1 MKSASGSGSSTSCSR
16 GAELWGKKSAATP
29 QPAPPPERG
38 RPVADA
44 ERSEAQATGWG
55 SATTTMT
62 PTPTLP
68 LAGGGSALIS
78 RRDRGSLTTALNRL
92 LRFATLPNLML
103 VACAVV
109 AVWFVA
115 VPLSALL
122 YNAFTED
129 TGFGPGAFSL
139 DNFVEAYSSWHIPRL
154 FRNSLIFAIA
164 TALTTFVMGALV
176 AWVVERTDAPG
187 AMFFHTLSLL
197 SFAIPGLLM
206 AMAWIFVFSPNIG
219 WGNAVLKSVLGLT
232 EAPVNIYSMAGMTWA
247 LSSHYFPLAYLALG
261 PALRVLDVRMEEAA
275 LMSGGNYPQVF
286 TRVTVPLLRP
296 AILSALLLLF
306 VMGMASY
313 EVPRLIGRPARIDV
327 FTTDIQGA
335 IISTPPAFGVA
346 SALGLTLLAI
356 CVLAVLFYRR
366 ATRHAEAFATITGK
380 GYRPTRVRLGRW
392 RWPVALGIGA
402 MFVLALGLPLLTLI
416 WQSFFRNL
424 AQPFFSSTASATL
437 DNYDF
442 ILRYPIFLAAVKTS
456 VLLGVMSATIVAG
469 LTFVMAWIAH
479 RSLPRYGF
487 ILDAL
492 AFAPI
497 AIPGVIVG
505 AGILVAYL
513 MLPIP
518 IYNTIWILLVAYVTL
533 YLPYGM
539 RFASSGITQIHREL
553 EEVAAVSGAGLGR
566 IFGRIILPLLA
577 PVLLA
582 GWIYVFVLAVRELGA
597 SIFLVGPGTH
607 VLGTISLT
615 MWEEGGS
622 YGAVAALG
630 VVQIIPLIAIV
641 AGLRAIELRIQRRA
655 QVPES

>member
-1 MKSASGSGSSTSCSR
+1 VSVANSR
-16 GAELWGKKSAATP
+16 LDGLPGVSAAV
-29 QPAPPPERG
+29 R
-38 RPVADA
+38 
-44 ERSEAQATGWG
+44 
-55 SATTTMT
+55 
-62 PTPTLP
+62 L
-68 LAGGGSALIS
+68 SALVS
-78 RRDRGSLTTALNRL
+78 
-92 LRFATLPNLML
+92 LPNIALAVC
-103 VACAVV
+103 VAI
-109 AVWFVA
+109 AVWLVL

-129 TGFGPGAFSL
+129 TGFGPGGFSL
-139 DNFVEAYSSWHIPRL
+139 DNFVEAYSSWHIL
-154 FRNSLIFAIA
+154 GLLRNSVIFAVG

-187 AMFFHTLSLL
+187 GSLFHTLSLL
-197 SFAIPGLLM
+197 SFAVPGLLI

-219 WGNAVLKSVLGLT
+219 WGNAVLKAAFGLS

-247 LSSHYFPLAYLALG
+247 LSSHYFPLAYLVLG
-261 PALRVLDVRMEEAA
+261 PALRALDLRMEEAA
-275 LMSGGNYPQVF
+275 LMAGGSYPQVF
-286 TRVTVPLLRP
+286 ARVTLPLLRP

-335 IISTPPAFGVA
+335 IIAAPPAFGVA

-366 ATRHAEAFATITGK
+366 ATQHADSFATVTGK
-380 GYRPTRVRLGRW
+380 GYRPARIKLGRA
-392 RWPVALGIGA
+392 RWPVAVGIGA
-402 MFVLALGLPLLTLI
+402 MFVFALGLPLVTLI

-424 AQPFFSSTASATL
+424 AQPFVFTSARATL
-437 DNYDF
+437 DNYEF
-442 ILRYPIFLAAVKTS
+442 ILSYPIFLAAMKTS
-456 VLLGVMSATIVAG
+456 VLLAAMAATIVAG
-469 LTFVMAWIAH
+469 LTFVMAWIAQ

-487 ILDAL
+487 VLDAL

-505 AGILVAYL
+505 AGILIAYL

-539 RFASSGITQIHREL
+539 RFASSGIAQIHREL
-553 EEVAAVSGAGLGR
+553 EEMAAVSGAGLAQIFLR
-566 IFGRIILPLLA
+566 IMLPLLA

-630 VVQIIPLIAIV
+630 VIQIVPLVVIV
-641 AGLRAIELRIQRRA
+641 AGLRSIELRMQRRA
-655 QVPES
+655 QGLATVG

>member
-1 MKSASGSGSSTSCSR
+1 VAVGASSVL
-16 GAELWGKKSAATP
+16 ADDVGKW
-29 QPAPPPERG
+29 
-38 RPVADA
+38 PV
-44 ERSEAQATGWG
+44 RW
-55 SATTTMT
+55 
-62 PTPTLP
+62 
-68 LAGGGSALIS
+68 
-78 RRDRGSLTTALNRL
+78 
-92 LRFATLPNLML
+92 LRLPNLL
-103 VACAVV
+103 LAACVV
-109 AVWFVA
+109 LAVWFVF
-115 VPLSALL
+115 VPVSALV

-129 TGFGPGAFSL
+129 TSFGPGAFSL
-139 DNFVEAYSSWHIPRL
+139 DNFVEAYASWSILRL
-154 FRNSLIFAIA
+154 FRNSLIFAVG
-164 TALTTFVMGALV
+164 TAVLTFAMGALV
-176 AWVVERTDAPG
+176 AWVVERSDAPG
-187 AMFFHTLSLL
+187 GSLFHTLSLL
-197 SFAIPGLLM
+197 SFAVPGLLM

-219 WGNAVLKSVLGLT
+219 WGNALIKSAFGLT

-247 LSSHYFPLAYLALG
+247 LASHYFPLAYLSLG
-261 PALRVLDVRMEEAA
+261 PALRVLDVRMEEAGLIA
-275 LMSGGNYPQVF
+275 GGRYAQVF
-286 TRVTVPLLRP
+286 ARITLPLLRP

-335 IISTPPAFGVA
+335 IISTPPQFGVA
-346 SALGLTLLAI
+346 SALSLTLLAI

-380 GYRPTRVRLGRW
+380 GYMPTRVKLGRW
-392 RWPVALGIGA
+392 RWPAAIGVGI
-402 MFVLALGLPLLTLI
+402 MFVLALGLPLFTLI

-424 AQPFFSSTASATL
+424 AQPFFSSSANVTL
-437 DNYDF
+437 ENYEF
-442 ILRYPIFLAAVKTS
+442 ILSYPIFLAAVKTS
-456 VLLGVMSATIVAG
+456 VILAALAATIVAG

-479 RSLPRYGF
+479 RALPRYGF

-553 EEVAAVSGAGLGR
+553 EEMAAMSGAGIGQ
-566 IFGRIILPLLA
+566 IFGRIMLPLLA

-630 VVQIIPLIAIV
+630 VVQIVPLIAIA
-641 AGLRAIELRIQRRA
+641 AGLRFLELRIQRRA
-655 QVPES
+655 QATHA

>member
-1 MKSASGSGSSTSCSR
+1 VTVANNR
-16 GAELWGKKSAATP
+16 LA
-29 QPAPPPERG
+29 G
-38 RPVADA
+38 RP
-44 ERSEAQATGWG
+44 TG
-55 SATTTMT
+55 A
-62 PTPTLP
+62 
-68 LAGGGSALIS
+68 AVS
-78 RRDRGSLTTALNRL
+78 RAVRL
-92 LRFATLPNLML
+92 VTLPNILL
-103 VACAVV
+103 VACVIV
-109 AVWFVA
+109 AVWLVF

-139 DNFVEAYSSWHIPRL
+139 DNFVEAYSSWHILRL
-154 FRNSLIFAIA
+154 FRNSLVFALG
-164 TALTTFVMGALV
+164 TAVTTFVMGALV

-187 AMFFHTLSLL
+187 ATLFHTLSLL
-197 SFAIPGLLM
+197 SFAVPGLLM

-219 WGNAVLKSVLGLT
+219 WGNAVLKSAFGLG

-261 PALRVLDVRMEEAA
+261 PALRVLDVRMEEAG
-275 LMSGGNYPQVF
+275 LMSGGSYPQVF
-286 TRVTVPLLRP
+286 ARVTLPLLRP

-356 CVLAVLFYRR
+356 CILAVSFYRR
-366 ATRHAEAFATITGK
+366 ATRHAESFATITGK
-380 GYRPTRVRLGRW
+380 GYRPTRVKLGPW

-402 MFVLALGLPLLTLI
+402 MFALALGLPLLTLV

-424 AQPFFSSTASATL
+424 AQPFSSSGALATL

-442 ILRYPIFLAAVKTS
+442 ILSYPIFVSAVKTS
-456 VLLGVMSATIVAG
+456 VLLATMAATIVAG
-469 LTFVMAWIAH
+469 LTFVMAWIAQ

-487 ILDAL
+487 LLDAL

-553 EEVAAVSGAGLGR
+553 EEAAAVSGAGLGQIFAR
-566 IFGRIILPLLA
+566 IMLPLLA

-630 VVQIIPLIAIV
+630 VVQIIPLAIIV
-641 AGLRAIELRIQRRA
+641 AGLRWIELRIQRRA
-655 QVPES
+655 QAHQP

>member
-1 MKSASGSGSSTSCSR
+1 MTVANNRLAG
-16 GAELWGKKSAATP
+16 
-29 QPAPPPERG
+29 QPAG
-38 RPVADA
+38 AAV
-44 ERSEAQATGWG
+44 
-55 SATTTMT
+55 
-62 PTPTLP
+62 
-68 LAGGGSALIS
+68 S
-78 RRDRGSLTTALNRL
+78 RAVGL
-92 LRFATLPNLML
+92 ATLPNILL
-103 VACAVV
+103 VACVVV
-109 AVWFVA
+109 AVWLVF

-139 DNFVEAYSSWHIPRL
+139 DNFIEAYSSWHILRL
-154 FRNSLIFAIA
+154 FWNSLVFALG
-164 TALTTFVMGALV
+164 TAVTTFVMGALV

-187 AMFFHTLSLL
+187 ATLFHTLSLL
-197 SFAIPGLLM
+197 SFAVPGLLM

-219 WGNAVLKSVLGLT
+219 WGNAVLMSAFGLG
-232 EAPVNIYSMAGMTWA
+232 EPPVNIYSMAGMTWA

-261 PALRVLDVRMEEAA
+261 PALRVLDVRMEEAG

-286 TRVTVPLLRP
+286 TRVTLPLLRP

-346 SALGLTLLAI
+346 SALGVTLLAI
-356 CVLAVLFYRR
+356 CIMAVYFYRR
-366 ATRHAEAFATITGK
+366 ATRHAESFATITGK
-380 GYRPTRVRLGRW
+380 GYRPTRVKLGPW

-402 MFVLALGLPLLTLI
+402 MFALALGLPLLTLV

-424 AQPFFSSTASATL
+424 AQPFFSSAAQATL

-442 ILRYPIFLAAVKTS
+442 ILSYPIFLSAVKTS
-456 VLLGVMSATIVAG
+456 VLLAAMAATIVAG
-469 LTFVMAWIAH
+469 LTFVMAWIAQ

-487 ILDAL
+487 LLDAL

-553 EEVAAVSGAGLGR
+553 EEAASMSGAGLGQTFR
-566 IFGRIILPLLA
+566 KIMLPLLA

-630 VVQIIPLIAIV
+630 VIQIIPLAIIV
-641 AGLRAIELRIQRRA
+641 AGLRAVELRIQRRA
-655 QVPES
+655 QAQQS

>member
-1 MKSASGSGSSTSCSR
+1 MTVANNGLAG
-16 GAELWGKKSAATP
+16 
-29 QPAPPPERG
+29 QPAG
-38 RPVADA
+38 AAV
-44 ERSEAQATGWG
+44 
-55 SATTTMT
+55 
-62 PTPTLP
+62 
-68 LAGGGSALIS
+68 S
-78 RRDRGSLTTALNRL
+78 RAVRL
-92 LRFATLPNLML
+92 ATLPNILL
-103 VACAVV
+103 VACVVV
-109 AVWFVA
+109 AVWLVF

-139 DNFVEAYSSWHIPRL
+139 DNFIEAYSSWHILRL
-154 FRNSLIFAIA
+154 FWNSLVFALG
-164 TALTTFVMGALV
+164 TAVTTFVMGALV

-187 AMFFHTLSLL
+187 ATLFHTLSLL
-197 SFAIPGLLM
+197 SFAVPGLLM

-219 WGNAVLKSVLGLT
+219 WGNAVLMSAFGLG
-232 EAPVNIYSMAGMTWA
+232 EPPVNIYSMAGMTWA

-261 PALRVLDVRMEEAA
+261 PALRVLDVRMEEAG

-286 TRVTVPLLRP
+286 TRVTLPLLRP

-346 SALGLTLLAI
+346 SALGVTLLAI
-356 CVLAVLFYRR
+356 CIMAVYFYRR
-366 ATRHAEAFATITGK
+366 ATRHAESFATITGK
-380 GYRPTRVRLGRW
+380 GYRPTRVKLGPW

-402 MFVLALGLPLLTLI
+402 MFALALGLPLLTLV

-424 AQPFFSSTASATL
+424 AQPFFSSAAQATL

-442 ILRYPIFLAAVKTS
+442 ILSYPIFLSAVKTS
-456 VLLGVMSATIVAG
+456 VLLAAMAATIVAG
-469 LTFVMAWIAH
+469 LTFVMAWIAQ

-487 ILDAL
+487 LLDAL

-505 AGILVAYL
+505 SGILVAYL

-553 EEVAAVSGAGLGR
+553 EEAASMAGAGLGQTFR
-566 IFGRIILPLLA
+566 KIMLPLLA

-630 VVQIIPLIAIV
+630 VLQIIPLVVIV
-641 AGLRAIELRIQRRA
+641 AGLRWIELRIQRRA
-655 QVPES
+655 QV

>member
-1 MKSASGSGSSTSCSR
+1 VTVANSR
-16 GAELWGKKSAATP
+16 VEGLPAA
-29 QPAPPPERG
+29 AMR
-38 RPVADA
+38 
-44 ERSEAQATGWG
+44 
-55 SATTTMT
+55 
-62 PTPTLP
+62 
-68 LAGGGSALIS
+68 LAG
-78 RRDRGSLTTALNRL
+78 RVSLPSVT
-92 LRFATLPNLML
+92 L
-103 VACAVV
+103 VACVVV
-109 AVWFVA
+109 AVWFVF
-115 VPLSALL
+115 VPLSALI

-129 TGFGPGAFSL
+129 TGFGPGALSL
-139 DNFVEAYSSWHIPRL
+139 DNFVEAYSSWHILRL
-154 FRNSLIFAIA
+154 LGNSLVFALG
-164 TALTTFVMGALV
+164 TAAMTFVMGALV

-187 AMFFHTLSLL
+187 GALFHTLSLL
-197 SFAIPGLLM
+197 SFAVPGLLM
-206 AMAWIFVFSPNIG
+206 AMAWIFIFSPNIG
-219 WGNAVLKSVLGLT
+219 WGNAVLKSAFGLN

-275 LMSGGNYPQVF
+275 LMSGGTYRQVF
-286 TRVTVPLLRP
+286 IRVTLPLLRP

-356 CVLAVLFYRR
+356 CVLAVFFYRR
-366 ATRHAEAFATITGK
+366 ATRHAESFATITGK
-380 GYRPTRVRLGRW
+380 GYRPTRIKLGRW

-402 MFVLALGLPLLTLI
+402 MFAFALGLPLLTLV

-424 AQPFFSSTASATL
+424 AQPFLASGAEATL
-437 DNYDF
+437 DNYEF
-442 ILRYPIFLAAVKTS
+442 ILSYPIFVAAVRTS
-456 VLLGVMSATIVAG
+456 VLLAVMAATIVAG
-469 LTFVMAWIAH
+469 LTFVMAWIAQ

-539 RFASSGITQIHREL
+539 RFASSGIAQVHREL
-553 EEVAAVSGAGLGR
+553 EEAAAVSGAGLGQVFAR
-566 IFGRIILPLLA
+566 ILLPLLA

-630 VVQIIPLIAIV
+630 VVQIIPLVVIV
-641 AGLRAIELRIQRRA
+641 AGLRSIELRVQRRA
-655 QVPES
+655 EARQTRSA

>member
-1 MKSASGSGSSTSCSR
+1 VSHRVTIANHRLDGVG
-16 GAELWGKKSAATP
+16 G
-29 QPAPPPERG
+29 PAMTG
-38 RPVADA
+38 R
-44 ERSEAQATGWG
+44 
-55 SATTTMT
+55 
-62 PTPTLP
+62 
-68 LAGGGSALIS
+68 LAG
-78 RRDRGSLTTALNRL
+78 L
-92 LRFATLPNLML
+92 LTLPNVAL
-103 VACAVV
+103 VACVAV
-109 AVWFVA
+109 AVWFVF
-115 VPLSALL
+115 VPLCALL

-139 DNFVEAYSSWHIPRL
+139 DNFVEAYSSWHILRL
-154 FRNSLIFAIA
+154 FWNSLVFAA
-164 TALTTFVMGALV
+164 GTAVTTFIMGALV

-187 AMFFHTLSLL
+187 GALFHSLSLL
-197 SFAIPGLLM
+197 SFAVPGLLM

-219 WGNAVLKSVLGLT
+219 WGNAALKSTFGLG

-247 LSSHYFPLAYLALG
+247 LSSHYFPLAYLVLG

-275 LMSGGNYPQVF
+275 LMSGGSYGHVF
-286 TRVTVPLLRP
+286 ARVTLPLLRP

-356 CVLAVLFYRR
+356 CVLAVFFYRR
-366 ATRHAEAFATITGK
+366 ATRHAESFATITGK
-380 GYRPTRVRLGRW
+380 GYKPTRIKLGRW
-392 RWPVALGIGA
+392 RWPVALSTGA
-402 MFVLALGLPLLTLI
+402 MFLAALGLPLFTLV

-424 AQPFFSSTASATL
+424 AQPFFSSAEHVTL

-442 ILRYPIFLAAVKTS
+442 ILSYPIFLAAVKTS
-456 VLLGVMSATIVAG
+456 VLLAAMAATIVAG
-469 LTFVMAWIAH
+469 LTFVMAWIAQ

-487 ILDAL
+487 ILDVL

-553 EEVAAVSGAGLGR
+553 EEAAQVSGAGVGQ
-566 IFGRIILPLLA
+566 IFGRILLPLLA

-630 VVQIIPLIAIV
+630 VLQIIPLIVIV
-641 AGLRAIELRIQRRA
+641 AGLRWIELRIQRRA
-655 QVPES
+655 QVQ

>member
-1 MKSASGSGSSTSCSR
+1 MTVANNRLAG
-16 GAELWGKKSAATP
+16 
-29 QPAPPPERG
+29 QPAG
-38 RPVADA
+38 AAV
-44 ERSEAQATGWG
+44 
-55 SATTTMT
+55 
-62 PTPTLP
+62 
-68 LAGGGSALIS
+68 S
-78 RRDRGSLTTALNRL
+78 RAVGL
-92 LRFATLPNLML
+92 ATLPNILL
-103 VACAVV
+103 VACVVV
-109 AVWFVA
+109 AVWLVF

-139 DNFVEAYSSWHIPRL
+139 DNFIEAYSSWHILRL
-154 FRNSLIFAIA
+154 FWNSLVFALG
-164 TALTTFVMGALV
+164 TAVTTFVMGALV

-187 AMFFHTLSLL
+187 ATLFHTLSLL
-197 SFAIPGLLM
+197 SFAVPGLLM

-219 WGNAVLKSVLGLT
+219 WGNAVLMSAFGLG
-232 EAPVNIYSMAGMTWA
+232 EPPVNIYSMAGMTWA

-261 PALRVLDVRMEEAA
+261 PALRVLDVRMEEAG

-286 TRVTVPLLRP
+286 TRVTLPLLRP

-346 SALGLTLLAI
+346 SALGVTLLAI
-356 CVLAVLFYRR
+356 CIMAVYFYRR
-366 ATRHAEAFATITGK
+366 ATRHAESFATITGK
-380 GYRPTRVRLGRW
+380 GYRPTRVKLGPW

-402 MFVLALGLPLLTLI
+402 MFALALGLPLLTLV

-424 AQPFFSSTASATL
+424 AQPFFSSAAQATL

-442 ILRYPIFLAAVKTS
+442 ILSYPIFLSAVKTS
-456 VLLGVMSATIVAG
+456 VLLAAMAATIVAG
-469 LTFVMAWIAH
+469 LTFVMAWIAQ

-487 ILDAL
+487 LLDAL

-553 EEVAAVSGAGLGR
+553 EEAASMAGAGLGQTFR
-566 IFGRIILPLLA
+566 KIMLPLLA

-630 VVQIIPLIAIV
+630 VIQIVPLAIIV
-641 AGLRAIELRIQRRA
+641 AGLRAVELRIQRRA
-655 QVPES
+655 QAQQS

>member
-1 MKSASGSGSSTSCSR
+1 VSIAHGR
-16 GAELWGKKSAATP
+16 LDALAATT
-29 QPAPPPERG
+29 
-38 RPVADA
+38 
-44 ERSEAQATGWG
+44 AT
-55 SATTTMT
+55 SRLAALVR
-62 PTPTLP
+62 LP
-68 LAGGGSALIS
+68 
-78 RRDRGSLTTALNRL
+78 SLL
-92 LRFATLPNLML
+92 L
-103 VACAVV
+103 VACVLV
-109 AVWFVA
+109 AVWLVF
-115 VPLSALL
+115 VPLSALI

-139 DNFVEAYSSWHIPRL
+139 ENFVEAYSGWHILRL
-154 FRNSLIFAIA
+154 FGNSLIFAVG
-164 TALTTFVMGALV
+164 TAVTTLAMGALV
-176 AWVVERTDAPG
+176 AWAVERTDAPG
-187 AMFFHTLSLL
+187 GSLFHALSLL

-206 AMAWIFVFSPNIG
+206 AMAWIFVLSPNIG
-219 WGNAVLKSVLGLT
+219 WGNAVLKSMLGLG
-232 EAPVNIYSMAGMTWA
+232 EAPLSIYSMAGMIWA

-275 LMSGGNYPQVF
+275 LMSGGNYAQVF
-286 TRVTVPLLRP
+286 TRVTIPLLRP

-335 IISTPPAFGVA
+335 IISSPPAFGVA
-346 SALGLTLLAI
+346 SALGLTLLLI
-356 CVLAVLFYRR
+356 CVLAVYFYRR
-366 ATRHAEAFATITGK
+366 ATRNAESFATITGK

-402 MFVLALGLPLLTLI
+402 MFVVALGLPLLTLV

-424 AQPFFSSTASATL
+424 AQPFASSSALATL

-442 ILRYPIFLAAVKTS
+442 ILRYPIFLSAVKTS
-456 VLLGVMSATIVAG
+456 VLLAGMAATIVAG
-469 LTFVMAWIAH
+469 LTFVMAWIAQ

-492 AFAPI
+492 AFTPI

-553 EEVAAVSGAGLGR
+553 EEVAAVSGAGLGQTFAR
-566 IFGRIILPLLA
+566 IMLPLLA

-630 VVQIIPLIAIV
+630 VIQIIPLVVIV
-641 AGLRAIELRIQRRA
+641 AGLRWIELRIQRRA
-655 QVPES
+655 QAQQM

>member
-1 MKSASGSGSSTSCSR
+1 VSKGRGLTVANHRLEGLSGIAVLGRIATLAS
-16 GAELWGKKSAATP
+16 
-29 QPAPPPERG
+29 
-38 RPVADA
+38 
-44 ERSEAQATGWG
+44 
-55 SATTTMT
+55 
-62 PTPTLP
+62 
-68 LAGGGSALIS
+68 
-78 RRDRGSLTTALNRL
+78 
-92 LRFATLPNLML
+92 LPNLML
-103 VACAVV
+103 VACVV
-109 AVWFVA
+109 LAVWFVF

-129 TGFGPGAFSL
+129 TGFGPGALSL
-139 DNFVEAYSSWHIPRL
+139 DNFVEAYSSWHILRL
-154 FRNSLIFAIA
+154 FGNSLIFAA
-164 TALTTFVMGALV
+164 GTAVTTFVMGALV

-187 AMFFHTLSLL
+187 GSLFHTLSLL
-197 SFAIPGLLM
+197 SFAVPGLLM

-219 WGNAVLKSVLGLT
+219 WGNAVLKSAFGLR

-247 LSSHYFPLAYLALG
+247 LASHYFPLAYLALG

-275 LMSGGNYPQVF
+275 LMSGGNYGQVF
-286 TRVTVPLLRP
+286 ARVTLPLLRP

-346 SALGLTLLAI
+346 SALSLTLLAI
-356 CVLAVLFYRR
+356 CALAVLLYRR

-380 GYRPTRVRLGRW
+380 GYRPTRVKLGRW

-402 MFVLALGLPLLTLI
+402 MFVLALGLPLVTLA

-424 AQPFFSSTASATL
+424 AQPFFSSAANVTL

-442 ILRYPIFLAAVKTS
+442 ILSYPIFLAAVKTS
-456 VLLGVMSATIVAG
+456 VILAAMAATIVAA
-469 LTFVMAWIAH
+469 LTFVMAWIAQ

-553 EEVAAVSGAGLGR
+553 EEVAAVSGAGLLQ
-566 IFGRIILPLLA
+566 IFGRIMLPLLA

-630 VVQIIPLIAIV
+630 VIQIIPLIVIV
-641 AGLRAIELRIQRRA
+641 AGLRWIELRIQRRA
-655 QVPES
+655 EVT

>member
-1 MKSASGSGSSTSCSR
+1 VTVANNR
-16 GAELWGKKSAATP
+16 LA
-29 QPAPPPERG
+29 G
-38 RPVADA
+38 RP
-44 ERSEAQATGWG
+44 
-55 SATTTMT
+55 
-62 PTPTLP
+62 
-68 LAGGGSALIS
+68 AGAAVS
-78 RRDRGSLTTALNRL
+78 RAVRL
-92 LRFATLPNLML
+92 ATLPNILL
-103 VACAVV
+103 VACVVV
-109 AVWFVA
+109 AVWLVF

-139 DNFVEAYSSWHIPRL
+139 DNFIEAYSSWHILRL
-154 FRNSLIFAIA
+154 FGNSLVFALG
-164 TALTTFVMGALV
+164 TAVTTFVMGALV

-187 AMFFHTLSLL
+187 ATLFHTLSLL
-197 SFAIPGLLM
+197 SFAVPGLLM

-219 WGNAVLKSVLGLT
+219 WGNAVLMSAFGLG
-232 EAPVNIYSMAGMTWA
+232 EPPVNIYSMGGMTWA

-261 PALRVLDVRMEEAA
+261 PALRVLDVRMEEAG

-286 TRVTVPLLRP
+286 TRVTLPLLRP

-346 SALGLTLLAI
+346 SALGVTLLAI
-356 CVLAVLFYRR
+356 CIMAVYFYRR
-366 ATRHAEAFATITGK
+366 ATRHAESFATITGK
-380 GYRPTRVRLGRW
+380 GYRPTRVKLGPW

-402 MFVLALGLPLLTLI
+402 MFALALGLPLLTLV

-424 AQPFFSSTASATL
+424 AQPFFSSAAQATL

-442 ILRYPIFLAAVKTS
+442 ILSYPIFLSAVKTS
-456 VLLGVMSATIVAG
+456 VLLAAMAATIVAG
-469 LTFVMAWIAH
+469 LTFVMAWIAQ

-487 ILDAL
+487 LLDAL

-553 EEVAAVSGAGLGR
+553 EEAASMSGAGLGQTFR
-566 IFGRIILPLLA
+566 KIMLPLLA

-630 VVQIIPLIAIV
+630 VIQIVPLAIIV
-641 AGLRAIELRIQRRA
+641 AGLRAVELRIQRRA
-655 QVPES
+655 QAQQS

>member
-1 MKSASGSGSSTSCSR
+1 VTFAR
-16 GAELWGKKSAATP
+16 DD
-29 QPAPPPERG
+29 G
-38 RPVADA
+38 RWHA
-44 ERSEAQATGWG
+44 RW
-55 SATTTMT
+55 
-62 PTPTLP
+62 L
-68 LAGGGSALIS
+68 
-78 RRDRGSLTTALNRL
+78 
-92 LRFATLPNLML
+92 TLPNVLL
-103 VACAVV
+103 VACAAI
-109 AVWFVA
+109 AVWFVF
-115 VPLSALL
+115 VPLAALL

-139 DNFVEAYSSWHIPRL
+139 DNFVEAYSSWHILRL
-154 FRNSLIFAIA
+154 FANSLIFAVA
-164 TALTTFVMGALV
+164 TAVTTFVMGALV

-187 AMFFHTLSLL
+187 ASLFHTLALL

-206 AMAWIFVFSPNIG
+206 AMAWIFVLSPNIG
-219 WGNAVLKSVLGLT
+219 WGNTLLKSAFGLS
-232 EAPVNIYSMAGMTWA
+232 EAPLNIYSMAGMTWA
-247 LSSHYFPLAYLALG
+247 LASHYFPLAYLTLG
-261 PALRVLDVRMEEAA
+261 PALRVLDMRMEEAA
-275 LMSGGNYPQVF
+275 LMAGGHYGQVF
-286 TRVTVPLLRP
+286 KRVTLPLLRP

-335 IISTPPAFGVA
+335 IIAAPPAFGVA
-346 SALGLTLLAI
+346 SALSLTLLAI
-356 CVLAVLFYRR
+356 CVLAVSLYRR
-366 ATRHAEAFATITGK
+366 ATRDADAFATITGK
-380 GYRPTRVRLGRW
+380 GYKPTRVKLGRW

-402 MFVLALGLPLLTLI
+402 LFLLSLGLPLFTLV

-424 AQPFFSSTASATL
+424 VQPFVASNAQATF

-442 ILRYPIFLAAVKTS
+442 ILSYPIFLSAVRTS
-456 VLLGVMSATIVAG
+456 VILAALAATIVAA
-469 LTFVMAWIAH
+469 LTFVMAWIAL
-479 RSLPRYGF
+479 RALPRYGF
-487 ILDAL
+487 VLDAL

-539 RFASSGITQIHREL
+539 RFASSGIAQIHREL
-553 EEVAAVSGAGLGR
+553 EEMAAISGADLVQTFR
-566 IFGRIILPLLA
+566 RVLLPLLA

-607 VLGTISLT
+607 VLGTITLT

-630 VVQIIPLIAIV
+630 VIQIIPLVLIV
-641 AGLRAIELRIQRRA
+641 AALRLLELGMQRR
-655 QVPES
+655 SK